1 VKDKKAIIEIKDL
14 VKEFKGGIRANN
26 GISLS
31 INKGEVFGL
40 LGPNGAGKSTLVSQL
55 IGLLTPTSG
64 IIKLGGVDIIANPG
78 HARKVC
84 SFQPQNDVPI
94 DGLTILQAVELIG
107 RLRGG
112 NALSVRKR
120 TIELIDAL
128 EIGQWAKS
136 QGQTLSGGV
145 RRLVGYCM
153 TTVAAGEIVI
163 LDEPTNDVDPLRRR
177 KLWEQI
183 RSVADS
189 GITVLLVT
197 HNVLEAERV
206 VDRLAIIDSGK
217 ILCSGTPA
225 ALKGSELNK
234 FRLEVILVPDART
247 ISPANCTKTIRVGR
261 RLRAIVDQN
270 KIEDSIKWAKN
281 LKADGVAEEFSVSPT
296 SLEDVYLKM
305 IGRPDVLGDTG
316 YQSQIE
322 KVS

>member
-14 VKEFKGGIRANN
+14 VKEFKSGIRANN

-120 TIELIDAL
+120 TRELIDAL

-177 KLWEQI
+177 KLWGQI

>member
-1 VKDKKAIIEIKDL
+1 MKDLKVIIEIKDL
-14 VKEFKGGIRANN
+14 VKKFKGGIRAND

-31 INKGEVFGL
+31 IKKGEVFGL
-40 LGPNGAGKSTLVSQL
+40 LGPNGAGKSTLVNQL

-64 IIKLGGVDIIANPG
+64 IIKLGGVDIVKNPG

-94 DGLTILQAVELIG
+94 DGLTVVQAIELTG

-112 NALSVRKR
+112 NKLSVKKR
-120 TIELIDAL
+120 TRKLIEAL
-128 EIGQWAKS
+128 EIGQWANR

-153 TTVAAGEIVI
+153 TVAYTGDVII

-177 KLWEQI
+177 RLWEHI

-189 GITVLLVT
+189 GVTVLLVT

-206 VDRLAIIDSGK
+206 VDRLAIIDNGK

-225 ALKGSELNK
+225 SLKGSGSDKL
-234 FRLEVILVPDART
+234 RIEVFLMPDAHV
-247 ISPANCTKTIRVGR
+247 SDLPPHDNAIRIGR
-261 RLRAIVDQN
+261 RLRAIVEQDEVESY
-270 KIEDSIKWAKN
+270 IEWARK
-281 LKADGVAEEFSVSPT
+281 LKSKGIAEEFSVSPT
-296 SLEDVYLKM
+296 SLEDVYVKM
-305 IGRPDVLGDTG
+305 IGRADILNDTG
-316 YQSQIE
+316 YHPKFE
-322 KVS
+322 KAS

>member
-1 VKDKKAIIEIKDL
+1 MKDKKAIIEIKDL

-120 TIELIDAL
+120 TRELIDAL

-234 FRLEVILVPDART
+234 FRLEVILMPDART

-261 RLRAIVDQN
+261 RLRAIVDQD

>member
-112 NALSVRKR
+112 NVLSVRKR
-120 TIELIDAL
+120 TRELIDAL

-217 ILCSGTPA
+217 ILCSGTPT